1 MRAPLPRM
9 LLNGDDILA
18 ETIHD
23 YLRLLV
29 ILRRSITKEPRYLGF
44 GLSLTSLCC
53 AAWLQLATSEY
64 IMTNARRG
72 DF

>member
-9 LLNGDDILA
+9 PLNGDDILA

-29 ILRRSITKEPRYLGF
+29 MLHHSITKEPRYVGF
-44 GLSLTSLCC
+44 GLSLT
-53 AAWLQLATSEY
+53 
-64 IMTNARRG
+64 
-72 DF
+72 